1 MGSIPGSRGR
11 APRGGNGNPLQY
23 SCLEQSMDRGSW
35 WATVHGVTKSQTRLK
50 RLSTSNQQPVNIFLL
65 KIWLIHS
72 VQHQFH
78 QTLSCGLPLS
88 WKRHTFSRP
97 RTGPLELSQS
107 MQTRSSLHLLFSR
120 RSAAI
125 ILMTYSFKET
135 YLTRTKASL
144 VAQTVKNPPAI

>member
-1 MGSIPGSRGR
+1 MQSLGWEDPLEKRKATHSSILAWRILWTEEPGG
-11 APRGGNGNPLQY
+11 L
-23 SCLEQSMDRGSW
+23 QSMESQ
-35 WATVHGVTKSQTRLK
+35 SQTRLK

-97 RTGPLELSQS
+97 RTWPLELSQS

-120 RSAAI
+120 RRAAI

-135 YLTRTKASL
+135 YLTLTKASL